1 MRPCRIDIAKLKGPT
16 YSMGAIFAKG
26 HLSIKTWPQSS
37 YDIIFCFLLEGDLL
51 ISDELGKKLADG
63 DRHRMEDWRRIVGAL
78 NTEKRKL
85 QSYLDH
91 QQSTNS
97 NPQVDTSSIDFD
109 ISSIIMELDRRVRRS
124 GDDLK
129 ALNDG
134 LTAKVTEKDS
144 KIAGLRY
151 QFRYFCLRGILSASL
166 GNWQSQFFRFCNS
179 VLRFP
184 II

>member
-1 MRPCRIDIAKLKGPT
+1 
-16 YSMGAIFAKG
+16 MGEIIFAKG
-26 HLSIKTWPQSS
+26 RLSIKTWPQSS

-97 NPQVDTSSIDFD
+97 NPQVVDTSSIDFD

-151 QFRYFCLRGILSASL
+151 QFRYF
-166 GNWQSQFFRFCNS
+166 F
-179 VLRFP
+179 VLY
-184 II
+184 